1 MRGIDQRRDKADA
14 HPPAGQICPQRVEAA
29 STQAVVPVWMAHQPV
44 PREVVFNVLG
54 YFIFFILL
62 LLLGVFAMSLI
73 GLDLPSAFGAVA
85 TTLGKWLL
93 TLFMLLGRLEIFT
106 VIGLFAPDAWRK

>member
-1 MRGIDQRRDKADA
+1 M
-14 HPPAGQICPQRVEAA
+14 
-29 STQAVVPVWMAHQPV
+29 WMAHQPV